1 MRDGTVAR
9 VSLVFLL
16 DVDNTLIDNDAAKSF
31 LEGEVRALLTEERAI
46 RFWQLYEEV
55 REERSFVD
63 YLETLERFH
72 LALPDEREPARLDR
86 AVLGLPYERFLYPAT
101 LPVIERLWSL
111 GTPAVLSDGDPLY
124 QPLKIARAGIDA
136 AVRGNVLVY
145 AHKEAHLAEVLSRF
159 PADHYAIVDDK
170 APILGRV
177 KRTLGERVTTVH
189 VQQGHYAAE
198 PSPDA
203 PPDVSLGSIAGL
215 LGLPATVLAGGSG
228 SG

>member
-1 MRDGTVAR
+1 M
-9 VSLVFLL
+9 SLVLLL

-46 RFWQLYEEV
+46 RFWHIYEEV

-72 LALPDEREPARLDR
+72 LAFPDEREPARLDR
-86 AVLGLPYERFLYPAT
+86 AVYDLPYQRFLYPAT
-101 LPVIERLWSL
+101 LAVIERLWSL

-124 QPLKIARAGIDA
+124 QPMKIARAGIDA

-145 AHKEAHLAEVLSRF
+145 AHKEAHLTEVLSRF
-159 PADHYAIVDDK
+159 VADHYAVVDDK

-177 KRTLGERVTTVH
+177 KRALGERVTTVH
-189 VQQGHYAAE
+189 VRQGHYAAE
-198 PSPDA
+198 PSPDR
-203 PPDVSLGSIAGL
+203 PPDVSLAGIDGL
-215 LGLPATVLAGGSG
+215 LALPAAALSGAGSP
-228 SG
+228 